1 MDPEQEFTYTMYCGD
16 GGDGDSDSSS
26 SSTSNADGTDNEES
40 DPGNADTG
48 FGNDDSDG
56 FGAADFGGGVGAG
69 ESIGGSGYGGDYGYD
84 DYDVGF
90 DAAAAGFT
98 PTPGEPTITESVT
111 DFISKGGL
119 VGLGVRTAQDL
130 FGSTPNQY
138 AGITGEDGYG
148 EGDYVSTVADY
159 AESKGLTTD
168 YASEDLETQR
178 SIDQQAFNEGFR
190 SQSFKDIFNT
200 GDLSNIQNLSQSE
213 SEAIKKTI
221 PQAPFLIGG
230 GTAPKSMVNEYFS
243 NLQNQNQQPQGGIL
257 SRYEEAKQNIGGI
270 LGTNNQLGA
279 SNTSNFYYNYLNQ
292 KGLL

>member
-69 ESIGGSGYGGDYGYD
+69 ESIGGSGGGGDYGYD

-119 VGLGVRTAQDL
+119 IGLGVRTAQDL

-178 SIDQQAFNEGFR
+178 SIDQQAFDEGFR

-230 GTAPKSMVNEYFS
+230 GIAPKSMVNEYFS

-257 SRYEEAKQNIGGI
+257 SRYEEAKQKIGGI